1 MGADGPINGV
11 SRSHGGDGGAIG
23 NGVQPPCAQP
33 SGGPTIRWCRS
44 RVLFAPVSDLH
55 QRCGGRAGWRTHQ
68 RASYWDS
75 GPVRR
80 ITAAPRGGGPC
91 YLNDRVHSTI
101 RAALQ
106 LLSAPSDDPGLIPQ
120 GCLAA
125 CPWLE
130 RGSASESRRAFP
142 RIRVEERTLR
152 PSMSLLLPSLLAERF
167 RREQVTYLGRSRGA
181 FWIRCGSNPTRRAS
195 PVRRVPRP
203 STSSQSN
210 YRK

>member
-1 MGADGPINGV
+1 MLGTPVISSNLPLKSREQHPAVRFGGKLKRIQCGQKKGPPVGADGPINGV

-44 RVLFAPVSDLH
+44 RVLFAPVADLH

-106 LLSAPSDDPGLIPQ
+106 LLSAPSDDPGLILKAAWQ
-120 GCLAA
+120 LAVV
-125 CPWLE
+125 
-130 RGSASESRRAFP
+130 GT
-142 RIRVEERTLR
+142 RVC
-152 PSMSLLLPSLLAERF
+152 
-167 RREQVTYLGRSRGA
+167 Q
-181 FWIRCGSNPTRRAS
+181 
-195 PVRRVPRP
+195 
-203 STSSQSN
+203 
-210 YRK
+210 